1 MPDLWLGRGIAGL
14 ASTFDAAL
22 LSRTSDGEDV
32 IACLAGLTDVEKRVV
47 SVICGSLL
55 AIEAEQGAVTAL
67 AVVEQI
73 TMVLGASRLGDG

>member
-1 MPDLWLGRGIAGL
+1 MAGMEGTF
-14 ASTFDAAL
+14 ASAL
-22 LSRTSDGEDV
+22 LSRAEQGEDV

-55 AIEAEQGAVTAL
+55 AIEAEQGAATAM

-73 TMVLGASRLGDG
+73 TMVLGAGRLGDG